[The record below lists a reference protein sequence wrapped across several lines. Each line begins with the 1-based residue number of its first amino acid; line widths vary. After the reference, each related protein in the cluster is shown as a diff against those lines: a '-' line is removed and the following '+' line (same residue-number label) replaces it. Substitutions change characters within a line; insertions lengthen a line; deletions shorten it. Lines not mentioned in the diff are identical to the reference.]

1 MEPGTTRWTD
11 EQVEGTIGNLLRL
24 GVLLAGAVVVA
35 GAAVYLVRHGHE
47 APDYHVFRGE
57 PTDLTT
63 LRGIW
68 RQTISGR
75 GRGLIQLGLLLLIA
89 TPIARVAFSLFA
101 FVRQRDR
108 LYVVVALLVLSVLVY
123 SLLGKAG

>member
-1 MEPGTTRWTD
+1 MEPVSSGWSD
-11 EQVEGTIGNLLRL
+11 EKVETIIGNLLRL
-24 GVLLAGAVVVA
+24 GVLLAGSVVFA
-35 GAAVYLVRHGHE
+35 GALIYLFRHGHE
-47 APDYHVFRGE
+47 LPNYEVFRGE
-57 PTDLTT
+57 PTDLKT
-63 LRGIW
+63 LSGIW
-68 RQTISGR
+68 RQTLTGH

-108 LYVVVALLVLSVLVY
+108 LYVAVTVFVLGVLLY